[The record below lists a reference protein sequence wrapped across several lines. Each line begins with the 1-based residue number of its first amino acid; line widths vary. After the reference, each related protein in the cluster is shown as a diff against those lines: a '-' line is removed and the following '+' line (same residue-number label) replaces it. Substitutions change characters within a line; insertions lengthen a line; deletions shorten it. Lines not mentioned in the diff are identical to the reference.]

1 MSNIEIRDTLR
12 IKLLDFTRTA
22 FGMLPPVDYPSIL
35 DIGCGSG
42 VQTIELAKMCNGN
55 ITAIDIDVEA
65 LDTLRSKVED
75 QGFSSRISVVELSML
90 DLKSLSESYDIIW
103 AEGSIFVVGFER
115 GLQEWKQL
123 LTNEGF
129 LVVHDEDT
137 EITKKLELIEK
148 YGYEI
153 LGQIDVSHD
162 EWWKRYYEPLESLL
176 DQEKLDTESTG
187 ASRTE
192 IDRFKKTR
200 MGSIFF
206 ILQNKP

>member
-75 QGFSSRISVVELSML
+75 QGFSSRISVVELSIL

>member
-12 IKLLDFTRTA
+12 INLLDFTRTA
-22 FGMLPPVDYPSIL
+22 FRMLPPLDYPSIL

-206 ILQNKP
+206 ILQNTP